1 MKISDYTSEIN
12 SRQSIIL
19 VQNKMNHIIPIF
31 PLALVVFPNSKYP
44 LHIFEERYKT
54 LINKCLANNSGF
66 GIVSKIGDTISEV
79 GVYVEVSDVIKIYES
94 GELDIVVA
102 GKWRFKRIDLEMHP
116 DGYYLSDVNKIKDQ
130 DADGDL
136 NYNLFFALKQRVQEM
151 LKLVNFNVNQ
161 VFWDTLEKTNLKSF
175 KLAEKAGLSI
185 LQQQELLTIQS
196 ENKRLSYLLD
206 HFEKLE
212 AKLEENKMMKEII
225 LGDGYLN

>member
-1 MKISDYTSEIN
+1 M
-12 SRQSIIL
+12 Q
-19 VQNKMNHIIPIF
+19 IPIF

-44 LHIFEERYKT
+44 LHIFEERYKI
-54 LINKCLANNSGF
+54 LINKCLTNSIGF

-79 GVYVEVSDVIKIYES
+79 GVYVEVDNVIKIYES

-102 GKWRFKRIDLEMHP
+102 GKWRFKRTDLEMHR
-116 DGYYLSDVNKIKDQ
+116 DGYYLSDVNKIKDH
-130 DADGDL
+130 DADSDF

-161 VFWDTLEKTNLKSF
+161 GFWDTLEKTNLKSF
-175 KLAEKAGLSI
+175 KIAEKSGLSI
-185 LQQQELLTIQS
+185 LQQQELLNFRS

-212 AKLEENKMMKEII
+212 QKLELNKQTREII

>member
-1 MKISDYTSEIN
+1 M
-12 SRQSIIL
+12 Q
-19 VQNKMNHIIPIF
+19 IPIF

-44 LHIFEERYKT
+44 LHIFEERYKV
-54 LINKCLANNSGF
+54 LINKCLGNTTGF
-66 GIVSKIGDTISEV
+66 GVVSKIGDTISEV
-79 GVYVEVSDVIKIYES
+79 GVYVEIAEVIKIYES

-102 GKWRFKRIDLEMHP
+102 GKWRFKRMNIEMHP
-116 DGYYLSDVNKIKDQ
+116 DGYYLSDVSRIKDNESE
-130 DADGDL
+130 GDL
-136 NYNLFFALKQRVQEM
+136 NFNLFFTLKQRVQEM

-161 VFWDTLEKTNLKSF
+161 GFWDNLEKTNFKSF

-185 LQQQELLTIQS
+185 LQQQELLIIRS

-212 AKLEENKMMKEII
+212 AKLEENKMMREII

>member
-1 MKISDYTSEIN
+1 M
-12 SRQSIIL
+12 Q
-19 VQNKMNHIIPIF
+19 IPIF

-44 LHIFEERYKT
+44 LHIFEERYKI
-54 LINKCLANNSGF
+54 LINKCLGNTTGF

-79 GVYVEVSDVIKIYES
+79 GVYVEISNVIKIYES

-102 GKWRFKRIDLEMHP
+102 GKWRLKRTDLEMHP
-116 DGYYLSDVNKIKDQ
+116 DGYYLSDVNRIKDQ
-130 DADGDL
+130 ETDNDF

-161 VFWDTLEKTNLKSF
+161 GFWDNLEKTNLKSF
-175 KLAEKAGLSI
+175 KIAKKSGLSI
-185 LQQQELLTIQS
+185 LQQQELLNFRS

-212 AKLEENKMMKEII
+212 QKLETNKQTREII

>member
-1 MKISDYTSEIN
+1 M
-12 SRQSIIL
+12 Q
-19 VQNKMNHIIPIF
+19 IPIF

-66 GIVSKIGDTISEV
+66 GIVSKIGDAISEV
-79 GVYVEVSDVIKIYES
+79 GVYVEIADVTKIYES

-102 GKWRFKRIDLEMHP
+102 GRWRFKRMDLEMHP
-116 DGYYLSDVNKIKDQ
+116 DGYFLSEVNKIKDQ
-130 DADGDL
+130 ESDTDF
-136 NYNLFFALKQRVQEM
+136 NYNLYFALKQRVQEM
-151 LKLVNFNVNQ
+151 LKLVNFNVNPG
-161 VFWDTLEKTNLKSF
+161 FWNILEKTSLKSF
-175 KLAEKAGLSI
+175 KIAEKAGLSI

-212 AKLEENKMMKEII
+212 TKLEENKMMREII

>member
-1 MKISDYTSEIN
+1 
-12 SRQSIIL
+12 
-19 VQNKMNHIIPIF
+19 MNQKIPIF
-31 PLALVVFPNSKYP
+31 PLALVLFPNSKYP
-44 LHIFEERYKT
+44 LHIFEERYKI
-54 LINKCLANNSGF
+54 LINKCLGNSTGF

-79 GVYVEVSDVIKIYES
+79 GVYVEISEVIKIYES

-102 GKWRFKRIDLEMHP
+102 GKWRFKRMNIEMHP
-116 DGYYLSDVNKIKDQ
+116 DGYYLSDVSRIKDN
-130 DADGDL
+130 DSEGDL
-136 NYNLFFALKQRVQEM
+136 NFNLFFTLKQRVQEM

-161 VFWDTLEKTNLKSF
+161 GFWDTLEKTNLKSF

-185 LQQQELLTIQS
+185 LQQQELLNFTS

-212 AKLEENKMMKEII
+212 QKLEENKMTREII

>member
-1 MKISDYTSEIN
+1 M
-12 SRQSIIL
+12 Q
-19 VQNKMNHIIPIF
+19 IPIF

-44 LHIFEERYKT
+44 LHIFEERYKR
-54 LINKCLANNSGF
+54 LINKCLGNSTGF

-79 GVYVEVSDVIKIYES
+79 GVYVEIAKVNKIYES

-102 GKWRFKRIDLEMHP
+102 GKWRFKRMNIEMHP
-116 DGYYLSDVNKIKDQ
+116 DGYYLSDVSRIKDN
-130 DADGDL
+130 DSEGDL
-136 NYNLFFALKQRVQEM
+136 NFNLFFTLKQRVQEM

-161 VFWDTLEKTNLKSF
+161 GFWDNLEKTNLKSF
-175 KLAEKAGLSI
+175 KIAEKSGLSI

-212 AKLEENKMMKEII
+212 AKLEENKMTREII

>member
-1 MKISDYTSEIN
+1 
-12 SRQSIIL
+12 
-19 VQNKMNHIIPIF
+19 MNHIIPIF

>member
-1 MKISDYTSEIN
+1 
-12 SRQSIIL
+12 
-19 VQNKMNHIIPIF
+19 MNQIIPIF

-54 LINKCLANNSGF
+54 LINKCIANSIGF
-66 GIVSKIGDTISEV
+66 GIASKIGDTISEV
-79 GVYVEVSDVIKIYES
+79 GVYVEVADVIKIYES
-94 GELDIVVA
+94 GELDIVVS
-102 GKWRFKRIDLEMHP
+102 GKWRFKRMDLEMHR
-116 DGYYLSDVNKIKDQ
+116 DGYFLSEVNKIKDNES
-130 DADGDL
+130 DTDF
-136 NYNLFFALKQRVQEM
+136 NYNLYFALKQRVQEM

-161 VFWDTLEKTNLKSF
+161 GFWDILEKTNLKSF

-185 LQQQELLTIQS
+185 LQQQELLNFRS

-212 AKLEENKMMKEII
+212 QKIEGNKQTREII

>member
-1 MKISDYTSEIN
+1 M
-12 SRQSIIL
+12 Q
-19 VQNKMNHIIPIF
+19 IPIF

-44 LHIFEERYKT
+44 LHIFEERYKI
-54 LINKCLANNSGF
+54 LINKCLANSTGF

-79 GVYVEVSDVIKIYES
+79 GVYVEVDNVIKIYES

-102 GKWRFKRIDLEMHP
+102 GKWRFKRTDLEMHR
-116 DGYYLSDVNKIKDQ
+116 DGYYLSEVNKIKDH
-130 DADGDL
+130 DADSDF

-161 VFWDTLEKTNLKSF
+161 GFWDTLEKTNLKSF
-175 KLAEKAGLSI
+175 KIAEKSGLSI
-185 LQQQELLTIQS
+185 LQQQELLNFRS

-212 AKLEENKMMKEII
+212 QKLELNKQTREII